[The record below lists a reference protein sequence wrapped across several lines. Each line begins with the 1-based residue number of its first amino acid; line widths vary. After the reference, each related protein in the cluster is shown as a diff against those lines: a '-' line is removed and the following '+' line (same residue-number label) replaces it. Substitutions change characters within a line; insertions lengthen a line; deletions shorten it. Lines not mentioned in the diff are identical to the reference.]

1 MQGKITSDLSFCLS
15 EKGFSLDE
23 LVKKLSDLFEHKAMV
38 EFIRL
43 ILLLVQ
49 EVLMYR
55 MFAGKSSLK
64 CCHAGRLQLNGSYR
78 RRIRCSVGEI
88 VLDFWRVKC
97 SICGKTFAPLKR
109 FIHLGHYQTKTNE
122 LEQLVVEVASE
133 TSYRRGVAV
142 LKRDGKIELP
152 HRTAHDWVIGTDCDE
167 IQLSPKV
174 IGSTPVQILPD
185 GTKFKG
191 QGKDG
196 KARQG
201 DLKVVIGVN
210 TAGEVF
216 PLGSWAGSSWEE
228 INQAW
233 KANEVKLPDGS
244 IVISDGEPGLAE
256 AFAEYVEEQ
265 QRCHWHIKR
274 DLYHAMHQD
283 GGTIK
288 DSKPLQDGLSG
299 VLAIELPKEDFQK
312 VSEAEKDEIEARMEK
327 AEAVVDRLIA
337 YLDGAG
343 YEAAVTYLRRAK
355 HGMFGYVRRW
365 LKWGLICPRA
375 SSMVERVMREL
386 ARRIKRIAYG
396 WSDKGVT
403 KIARIILK
411 RFTNEKEWEDYWKTK
426 MNIIG
431 NVIIDIGNYQVFSQN
446 FAH

>member
-1 MQGKITSDLSFCLS
+1 MQGKITSELSFCLS
-15 EKGFSLDE
+15 ENGFSLDE
-23 LVKKLSDLFEHKAMV
+23 LVKKLSDLFERKAMI
-38 EFIRL
+38 ELIRL

-49 EVLMYR
+49 EVLMHR
-55 MFAGKSSLK
+55 LFKGKSSME
-64 CCHAGRLQLNGSYR
+64 CCQGGTLRLNGSYR

-88 VLDFWRVKC
+88 MLELWRVRC
-97 SICGKTFAPLKR
+97 SFCGKTFVPLKR
-109 FIHLGHYQTKTNE
+109 FINLGHYQTKTNE
-122 LEQLVVEVASE
+122 LEQLVVEAASE
-133 TSYRRGVAV
+133 TSYRRGVAA
-142 LKRDGKIELP
+142 LKRDGKIEVP
-152 HRTAHDWVIGTDCDE
+152 HRTAHDWLIRTDCDE
-167 IQLSPKV
+167 IQLSSKV
-174 IGSTPVQILPD
+174 VSSAPVQILPD

-210 TAGEVF
+210 SVGEVF
-216 PLGSWAGSSWEE
+216 PLGSWAGTSWDE
-228 INQAW
+228 INRKW
-233 KANEVKLPDGS
+233 KENEVKLHNGS

-256 AFAEYVEEQ
+256 AFTGYVEEQ

-288 DSKPLQDGLSG
+288 DSKPLQDGLAG
-299 VLAIELPKEDFQK
+299 VLAIELPKEDFKK
-312 VSEAEKDEIEARMEK
+312 VSELEKNEIEERMEK
-327 AEAVVDRLIA
+327 AEAVIDKLIS
-337 YLDGAG
+337 YLDGSG

-411 RFTNEKEWEDYWKTK
+411 RFTNQREWEDYWKTK
-426 MNIIG
+426 MNIVG